1 MVSLAVLG
9 TVMMGGMG
17 VGVFTNAGLVNS
29 EIKEKCK
36 IINEL
41 YKEIYKVR
49 IQGKEL
55 VNGFHKHED
64 QLKELNKR
72 TQDSINRLKD
82 KIEEFRDKN
91 KKSLDREEYIYTAV
105 VVTVILIILT
115 KMVLSIFFK
124 ENIK

>member
-29 EIKEKCK
+29 EIKEKRK

-55 VNGFHKHED
+55 VNGFHKHAD
-64 QLKELNKR
+64 QLKELNKQ

>member
-9 TVMMGGMG
+9 TLMMGGMG

-49 IQGKEL
+49 IQGIKL
-55 VNGFHKHED
+55 VNGFHEHED
-64 QLKELNKR
+64 QLKELNK
-72 TQDSINRLKD
+72 QIQNSIDVLKK
-82 KIEEFRDKN
+82 KIDEFKDKN

-105 VVTVILIILT
+105 IITVILIILT
-115 KMVLSIFFK
+115 KMVLSTFFK